1 LARAGARFGNDE
13 LEVRMRTGEEITQQM
28 TRSIPRA
35 VSVAM
40 VIALSVVVVAATSR
54 SPETQPPAS
63 TGPRIILEKQPETPR
78 DYYNAGTRKLA
89 ERKYREAEAL
99 LETSLSSQLEP
110 LQPAALYNL
119 GHVRY
124 AQGLEELQKGPSPPG
139 AAAAASA
146 AAQSA
151 SDAIRTADEA
161 LASEQVRAIVAAYMR
176 GRGTRRELKAATQAV
191 KQALQAHA
199 NTLSK
204 WQRASG
210 DFHSSLELNPKDAD
224 ARNNAYVVDRSI
236 AKLID
241 SMRQLQEMANAL
253 GQKGDELREKMRQ
266 LRGKIPDENMPPGA
280 AGDDE
285 EEEEQP
291 QGPQEGQ
298 KEQGGKEGQEMS
310 LTPEQ
315 AGWLLEGFK
324 LDKERRLPMGQ
335 NETGEPKQRNRP
347 TW

>member
-1 LARAGARFGNDE
+1 
-13 LEVRMRTGEEITQQM
+13 MRTNGHIKQHATLK
-28 TRSIPRA
+28 TRWFA
-35 VSVAM
+35 WATLTG
-40 VIALSVVVVAATSR
+40 ALAFAAGTPNRNGDVRGSAD
-54 SPETQPPAS
+54 S
-63 TGPRIILEKQPETPR
+63 GPRMVLEKQPETTR
-78 DYYNAGTRKLA
+78 DFYNAGTRKLV

-99 LETSLSSQLEP
+99 LETALATQQEP
-110 LQPAALYNL
+110 VQPPALYNL

-124 AQGLEELQKGPSPPG
+124 AQGMEELKKGPAP
-139 AAAAASA
+139 AAAAAAGVA
-146 AAQSA
+146 AGQRAT
-151 SDAIRTADEA
+151 DAVRAADEA
-161 LASEQVRAIVAAYMR
+161 LASEQVRAMVSAYLR

-191 KQALQAHA
+191 KHALQAHA

-210 DFHSSLELNPKDAD
+210 DFHSALELNPNDAD
-224 ARNNAYVVDRSI
+224 ARNNAFVVDRSI
-236 AKLID
+236 AKLVD

-253 GQKGDELREKMRQ
+253 GQKSEELREKMKQ
-266 LRGKIPDENMPPGA
+266 LRGKIPEEDMPPGA
-280 AGDDE
+280 AGDED

-291 QGPQEGQ
+291 SGPQEGQ
-298 KEQGGKEGQEMS
+298 QEKGGREGEEMQ

-315 AGWLLEGFK
+315 AGWLLDGFK

>member
-1 LARAGARFGNDE
+1 MV
-13 LEVRMRTGEEITQQM
+13 LER
-28 TRSIPRA
+28 
-35 VSVAM
+35 
-40 VIALSVVVVAATSR
+40 
-54 SPETQPPAS
+54 QPD
-63 TGPRIILEKQPETPR
+63 TPR
-78 DYYNAGTRKLA
+78 DYYNAGTRKFA

-99 LETSLSSQLEP
+99 LETALASQSEP
-110 LQPAALYNL
+110 LQPPALYNL

-124 AQGLEELQKGPSPPG
+124 AQGLDELKKGPSPAG
-139 AAAAASA
+139 TAAAGLSA
-146 AAQSA
+146 GQSA
-151 SDAIRTADEA
+151 TDAVRIAEEA
-161 LASEQVRAIVAAYMR
+161 LASEQVRAMVAAYMR

-191 KQALQAHA
+191 KQALQAHG

-210 DFHSSLELNPKDAD
+210 DFHSAVDLNPADRD

-236 AKLID
+236 ARLVD

-253 GQKGDELREKMRQ
+253 GQKMEELREKMRQ
-266 LRGKIPDENMPPGA
+266 LRGKIPEEDMPPGA

-285 EEEEQP
+285 EEDQP
-291 QGPQEGQ
+291 FGPQEGQ
-298 KEQGGKEGQEMS
+298 QEQGGREGEEIT

-335 NETGEPKQRNRP
+335 KETGEPKQRNRP